1 MYRFLY
7 GYVIL
12 AYILTLQIIEKMSI
26 KIAFIALASCWG
38 CHQSLLNAHLG
49 LLPILPELEIVY
61 WPALLD
67 YKLDSLKARKDGEI
81 DVGFIEGIAR
91 TVKDVE
97 NLQLM
102 RAKCKIITTFGTC
115 ACMGGIFGLANNWS
129 REELLHRKFIEA
141 ESIADENPKIP
152 TINVPE
158 NVEFLK
164 GADEIIKVDAYI
176 LGCPPRTERLVGNI
190 LYLLGQ
196 KPFPMEELSFC
207 TECSLNETECIL
219 DSGTLCFGPITSK
232 GCIQKCPDNGFPCVG
247 CHGPSKTVA
256 TRIEKLKEVSKN
268 LASLNSESKRILSQF
283 FALFVNIPMLTSII
297 KVGPVLP
304 EMPSSSEDI
313 VKAIVK
319 ILRKPQFPKNMN
331 FLTDWHN
338 FSTVCDTCSRIR
350 DRAQLTRV
358 KRDYEGL
365 PNEEDCLLEQGYVCL
380 GPVTNAGCG
389 SLCIKV
395 NVPCAGCYGPS
406 KWGPP
411 VRTGRFD
418 EINFAET
425 VIQNFNTNITKK
437 DLLSQVKDHNG
448 IFLRYKMAKSPF
460 FKGGN
465 YKGKYQGE
473 WWLELDD

>member
-1 MYRFLY
+1 
-7 GYVIL
+7 
-12 AYILTLQIIEKMSI
+12 MSI
-26 KIAFIALASCWG
+26 KVAFIQLASCFG

-49 LLPILPELEIVY
+49 LLPVLPDLEIVY
-61 WPALLD
+61 WPAVLD
-67 YKLDSLKARKDGEI
+67 YKLDSLKAREDGEI

-97 NLQLM
+97 NLELM

-129 REELLHRKFIEA
+129 REELLQRKFIEA
-141 ESIADENPKIP
+141 ESITDENPKIP

-164 GADEIIKVDAYI
+164 GADEIVKVDAYM
-176 LGCPPRTERLVGNI
+176 LGCPPRTERLVSNI

-207 TECSLNETECIL
+207 TECSLNESGCLL
-219 DSGTLCFGPITSK
+219 DSGILCFGPITSK
-232 GCIQKCPDNGFPCVG
+232 GCTQKCPDNGLPCVG
-247 CHGPSKTVA
+247 CYGPSNTVSS
-256 TRIEKLKEVSKN
+256 RIEKLKEMSNN
-268 LASLNSESKRILSQF
+268 LENLDSRDKKTLSEF
-283 FALFVNIPMLTSII
+283 FTLFVNIPMLTSII
-297 KVGPVLP
+297 PVGPVLP
-304 EMPSSSEDI
+304 KMPSSSEEIVNVI
-313 VKAIVK
+313 VKF
-319 ILRKPQFPKNMN
+319 LRKPQFPKNMK
-331 FLTDWHN
+331 FLTDWHHL
-338 FSTVCDTCSRIR
+338 STVCDTCPRIR

-358 KRDYEGL
+358 KRDYETL

-389 SLCIKV
+389 ALCIEV
-395 NVPCAGCYGPS
+395 NAPCAGCYGPL

-411 VRTGRFD
+411 VKHGRFD
-418 EINFAET
+418 EVNFAET

-437 DLLSQVKDHNG
+437 DLLSQIKDHNG
-448 IFLRYKMAKSPF
+448 IFLRYKMAKGPF
-460 FKGGN
+460 FKGER